1 MTENPH
7 APLGTS
13 GMKARVMSKTHQTTI
28 IAIFA
33 ALHAVLFLPEG
44 PWRSFVI
51 YLMPIE
57 GIVLGPAAGFSSAL
71 LGSTIA
77 RLIKPTPYWMFGIIA
92 EPLGVVAAAFLARQ
106 RWKETALIYG
116 IMLAAYFVHPYG
128 RLLPLWTILDLLA
141 AFALIYPV
149 SKIGKWVWE
158 SHGLRFPVAVTLIA
172 FVSTVADSM
181 TRVFMLV
188 PGGLYSVLWPSY
200 EAFIST
206 FIAGAIESYIE
217 DLFVCIATLVVGV
230 PLLISLQKLLGLRQP
245 LS

>member
-1 MTENPH
+1 MTEHPH
-7 APLGTS
+7 ASLGTS
-13 GMKARVMSKTHQTTI
+13 GMKAKVVSKAHRTAI

-33 ALHAVLFLPEG
+33 ALHAMLFLPEG

-92 EPLGVVAAAFLARQ
+92 EPLGVVVAAFLARQ
-106 RWKETALIYG
+106 RWKETALVYG
-116 IMLAAYFVHPYG
+116 IMLGAYFIHPYG
-128 RLLPLWTILDLLA
+128 RTLPLWTILDLLV
-141 AFALIYPV
+141 AFVLIYPA
-149 SKIGKWVWE
+149 SKVGRWVWE
-158 SHGLRFPVAVTLIA
+158 KQGLRFPIAVVLIA

-188 PGGLYSVLWPSY
+188 PGGLYTVLSSSY
-200 EAFIST
+200 EVFANIFIGS
-206 FIAGAIESYIE
+206 AIESYIE
-217 DLFVCIATLVVGV
+217 DLLVCIATLAVGV
-230 PLLISLQKLLGLRQP
+230 PLLISLQKLLGLRRP